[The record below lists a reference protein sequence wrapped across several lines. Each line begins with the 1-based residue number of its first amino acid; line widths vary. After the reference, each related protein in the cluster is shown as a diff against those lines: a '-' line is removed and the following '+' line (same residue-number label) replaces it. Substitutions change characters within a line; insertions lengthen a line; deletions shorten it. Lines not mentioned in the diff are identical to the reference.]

1 MKTMHNKY
9 ILPTKELLLKTEEL
23 FDKNSDYFSLSK
35 MIFKKDL
42 TKKLTVPL
50 GIDINNE
57 KYYIDMEKVSALLIC
72 GTTGSGKSI
81 FLDNLIITLLL
92 KNNPDELRFMFF
104 DPKLVELG
112 EYDGIPHL
120 MVDTDKEYDID
131 KLNFTLKLLKDRKRL
146 LNGNSIFEH
155 NKNNE
160 NKLSQIF
167 IIIDESID
175 IMKYENIN
183 KIINEII
190 NNGVSLGI
198 HLVLATNSYIKSQFS
213 SKMINKFPYIISYDL
228 TDKNQSSYL
237 NIEGSDLLEEKGS
250 VLVRCRDNELV
261 KLQTPYISDEEIKR
275 IVDFIKIINREDY

>member
-1 MKTMHNKY
+1 MNNKY
-9 ILPTKELLLKTEEL
+9 ILPTKELLSKTEEL
-23 FDKNSDYFSLSK
+23 FNKDDNYFSLSK

-42 TKKLTVPL
+42 SKKLTVPL
-50 GIDINNE
+50 GIDESNE
-57 KYYIDMEKVSALLIC
+57 KYYIDMESVPALLIC

-81 FLDNLIITLLL
+81 FLDNLIVTLLL

-104 DPKLVELG
+104 DPKLIELG

-120 MVDTDKEYDID
+120 MVDTDKEYDTD
-131 KLNFTLKLLKDRKRL
+131 KLNFILKLLKDRKRL
-146 LNGNSIFEH
+146 LNNTSILEY

-167 IIIDESID
+167 IIVDESID
-175 IMKYENIN
+175 VMKYDNIN

-190 NNGVSLGI
+190 DNGVSLGI
-198 HLVLATNSYIKSQFS
+198 HLILATNSYIKNDFS
-213 SKMINKFPYIISYDL
+213 SRMINKFPYIISYDL
-228 TDKNQSSYL
+228 TDEKQATYL

-261 KLQTPYISDEEIKR
+261 RLQTPYISTEEIKR
-275 IVDFIKIINREDY
+275 VVDFIKTINGGV

>member
-1 MKTMHNKY
+1 MYNKY

-50 GIDINNE
+50 GIDNNNE

-131 KLNFTLKLLKDRKRL
+131 KLNFTLKLLKDRKKL
-146 LNGNSIFEH
+146 LNGKSILEH

-198 HLVLATNSYIKSQFS
+198 HLVLATNSYIQAQFS